1 MFFLSNGPLKTEN
14 NKCVNFCFAPD
25 IQFQVLVDTTSTSR
39 LEWQKWDIF
48 TKRPFGVV
56 AFSDQAL
63 VARVKRPAGSSVVK
77 QSQKYVIGEL
87 DPLRGLSGN
96 IAVSFGDKDAVEYV
110 TEGEILVEIEPVR
123 YELKHT
129 VFMKERAKVS
139 QEVVPLGNRVLVH
152 HEPVTSE
159 DEEQDETSENEI
171 NDVTP
176 HDDNDKG
183 RDVTHEN
190 WKEITSVIA
199 YNATFHFYWG
209 QLPGKYYDN

>member
-1 MFFLSNGPLKTEN
+1 M
-14 NKCVNFCFAPD
+14 
-25 IQFQVLVDTTSTSR
+25 DTTSTSR

-63 VARVKRPAGSSVVK
+63 VARVKRPAGTSGVK
-77 QSQKYVIGEL
+77 TRYAIGEL

-96 IAVSFGDKDAVEYV
+96 IAVCFGDNNKDAVDYV

-129 VFMKERAKVS
+129 MFMKERAKVL
-139 QEVVPLGNRVLVH
+139 QEVVPLGNRILVH

-159 DEEQDETSENEI
+159 DGEQGETSENEI
-171 NDVTP
+171 DDVTP
-176 HDDNDKG
+176 NDNDKDG
-183 RDVTHEN
+183 DVTHED

-209 QLPGKYYDN
+209 QLPGKYKYSRSRLM